1 MIFTRLRRAF
11 SCGFSH
17 PSGSR
22 HLLLLERLPA
32 SLSRPREDSGIERNC
47 QIGDRLR
54 VGASSDRPRA
64 VYNPLPR
71 IITLGLV
78 APCRRGLPKIGVSKN
93 PITRRL
99 AAVPSL

>member
-47 QIGDRLR
+47 QIGDRLP
-54 VGASSDRPRA
+54 VGAASDRPRA
-64 VYNPLPR
+64 VYNPFPR

-78 APCRRGLPKIGVSKN
+78 GALPSWTAQNRGIEKPDY
-93 PITRRL
+93 
-99 AAVPSL
+99 AAVSGGS